1 MESKEF
7 FEKHPEVVD
16 SAKYYA
22 EAMLQAGAS
31 EQEILSSVLPIIK
44 LKSARSI
51 DMTCPNCNGVMQ
63 QVLLKNN
70 RKALYCKNDR
80 VTIPMPV

>member
-31 EQEILSSVLPIIK
+31 EQEILASVLPTIK
-44 LKSARSI
+44 L
-51 DMTCPNCNGVMQ
+51 
-63 QVLLKNN
+63 
-70 RKALYCKNDR
+70 
-80 VTIPMPV
+80 